1 MVSADIPDRL
11 KKFEI
16 PGRVTLLEG
25 NGELTKIEANTD
37 WGAAE
42 IYLHGAHVT
51 DFQRKGEAPLLF
63 TSQFSRFNRG
73 QPIRGGVPVIFPWF
87 GAREGEPM
95 HGFARISEWDLHE
108 ATTIPE
114 GGVSLRF
121 SLPDA
126 GERATWPPFCV
137 NYVVT
142 VTDNLTLE
150 LILTNASPDQ
160 NFSFETCLH
169 TYLAVGDIDAISIT
183 GLKGATY
190 LDKVDNFT
198 PKTET
203 ADAIKIASEVDR
215 VYLDTTG
222 PVEIIDSKL
231 RRKVRIDKS
240 GSASTVIWNPGM
252 AKAQQMP
259 DFGNEEYRRMICVE
273 SGNVA
278 KNKVVLAPGKS
289 SVLKVVLSSTAL

>member
-11 KKFEI
+11 RKFEI
-16 PGRVTLLEG
+16 PGHVTVLEG
-25 NGELTKIEANTD
+25 NGELTKIEAATD
-37 WGAAE
+37 CSTAE
-42 IYLHGAHVT
+42 VYLHGAHVT
-51 DFQRKGEAPLLF
+51 DFQKKGEPPLLL
-63 TSQFSRFNRG
+63 TSQFSRFTAG

-95 HGFARISEWDLHE
+95 HGFARISEWELHE
-108 ATTIPE
+108 ATTVPD
-114 GGVSLRF
+114 GGVTLRF
-121 SLPDA
+121 DLPDA
-126 GERATWPPFCV
+126 GERATWPPFCA

-142 VTDNLTLE
+142 VTDKLTLE
-150 LILTNASPDQ
+150 LIITNASPDQ

-169 TYLAVGDIDAISIT
+169 TYLAVGDIDSISIT
-183 GLKGATY
+183 GLKGVTF

-198 PKTET
+198 PKTEM
-203 ADAIKIASEVDR
+203 ADAIKVTSEVDR

-231 RRKVRIDKS
+231 RRKIRIEKS